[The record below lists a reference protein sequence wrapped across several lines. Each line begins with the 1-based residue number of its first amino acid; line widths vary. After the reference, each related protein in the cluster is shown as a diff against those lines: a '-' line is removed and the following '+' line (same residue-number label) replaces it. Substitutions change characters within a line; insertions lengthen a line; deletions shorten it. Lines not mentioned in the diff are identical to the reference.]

1 MDTVGFICLNSL
13 KHMPKDALQKVAIS
27 VLKYNYP
34 LFFVHKSFLV
44 LI

>member
-13 KHMPKDALQKVAIS
+13 KHMPKDAFQKVASS

-34 LFFVHKSFLV
+34 LFFGYKSFLG